1 MKIHINKELIL
12 EDVYNLGVGDSMDNL
27 PKMIA
32 GTKHLA
38 SVGYHKIADPITN
51 RYHEISQQ
59 VKNFKPHPNTTSDD
73 HVIQDG
79 DGNAVPEPKPEDF

>member
-12 EDVYNLGVGDSMDNL
+12 EDVYNLGIGDSMDNL

-38 SVGYHKIADPITN
+38 SVGYHKIVDPITN
-51 RYHEISQQ
+51 RYHEIGQQ
-59 VKNFKPHPNTTSDD
+59 AKNFKQNTTSDD
-73 HVIQDG
+73 HIIQDG
-79 DGNAVPEPKPEDF
+79 DGNTVPKPEDY